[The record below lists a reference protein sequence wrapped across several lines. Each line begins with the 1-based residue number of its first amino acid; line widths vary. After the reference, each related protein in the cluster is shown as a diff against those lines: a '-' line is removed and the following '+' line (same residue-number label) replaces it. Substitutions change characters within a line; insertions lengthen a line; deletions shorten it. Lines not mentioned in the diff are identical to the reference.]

1 MDERRR
7 KGLEKMNEVY
17 GWEMPDLPGDYFAM
31 TVEHLFGTVWTRPE
45 LAIRDR
51 RLMLLAVLTAQGQD
65 DLLEIQIN
73 AALQNGE
80 LTREELRE
88 VALFVTHYV
97 GWPLGSKLNN
107 AVERVLGKRKK
118 AAQDGTGDDRK
129 AAASEVVAKA
139 AGKSDD

>member
-1 MDERRR
+1 MDEARR

-31 TVEHLFGTVWTRPE
+31 TVEHLFGTVWTRPA
-45 LAIRDR
+45 LAMRDR

-73 AALQNGE
+73 AALHNGE
-80 LTREELRE
+80 LTKEELRE
-88 VALFVTHYV
+88 AALFVTHYV

-118 AAQDGTGDDRK
+118 AAQDGAGDDKK

-139 AGKSDD
+139 AGKADD

>member
-17 GWEMPDLPGDYFAM
+17 GWEMPDLPGDYFAV

-45 LAIRDR
+45 LAMRDR

-65 DLLEIQIN
+65 DLLEIQVN
-73 AALQNGE
+73 AALHNDE
-80 LTREELRE
+80 LTKEELRE
-88 VALFVTHYV
+88 AALFVTHYV

-118 AAQDGTGDDRK
+118 AAETGTEGDKK
-129 AAASEVVAKA
+129 AATNDAIDKIAKRTR
-139 AGKSDD
+139 D